1 MDFKYGRTPLDDA
14 QRKYNSALPQ
24 LANYPLPDP
33 VSQWSGTSITS
44 QALGGA
50 SVSQLFP
57 ILAND
62 RLGDCTIAGAAHQIT
77 LQYGATGQKVLPSEN
92 DVVSLYYKLGHNR
105 DNGLPLSTVTNA
117 WLSGI
122 LGGYKIFADMLVDP
136 SNMKA
141 VKQAIQ
147 YLGGLYIG
155 FGTTSH
161 SVSQFQQGQPWD
173 DRYPPDGGGHCVVLT
188 GFDDYAQTF
197 SALTWGGLQPASF
210 AWFRKYVDECH
221 AVPMNPV
228 SQFDQ
233 QTNDQIKDAMK
244 GLVSA

>member
-1 MDFKYGRTPLDDA
+1 MDFKCGRTPIDDE

-33 VSQWSGTSITS
+33 VSQWSGTSVTS

-50 SVSQLFP
+50 SISSLYPVLG
-57 ILAND
+57 ND
-62 RLGDCTIAGAAHQIT
+62 QWGNCTCAGAAHQIT
-77 LQYGATGQKVLPSEN
+77 MQYGAIGQRVIAAET
-92 DVVSLYYKLGHNR
+92 DVNALYFKLGHNR
-105 DNGLPLSTVTNA
+105 DQGLPLSTVTNA

-122 LGGYKIFADMLVDP
+122 LGGYKIFADMNVNP

-147 YLGGLYIG
+147 YLGGAYIG

-173 DRYPPDGGGHCVVLT
+173 DRYPPDGGGHCVILT
-188 GFDDYAQTF
+188 DFDDYAQTF
-197 SALTWGGLQPASF
+197 KALTWGGIQTATY
-210 AWFRKYVDECH
+210 AWFHKYCDEVH

-233 QTNDQIKDAMK
+233 QTNEQIKDAMK
-244 GLVSA
+244 GLVS